1 MAECCANK
9 TSMFGCF
16 IFCFLSLLL
25 IVQSLSDRGSSS
37 RQVSRPSSLGS
48 SASDIRDETA
58 SSAGGTSTSIHQHPV
73 AAAAA
78 AVPPAERA
86 A

>member
-1 MAECCANK
+1 
-9 TSMFGCF
+9 
-16 IFCFLSLLL
+16 
-25 IVQSLSDRGSSS
+25 
-37 RQVSRPSSLGS
+37 VSRPSSLGS

-78 AVPPAERA
+78 AVASGAITANGEIDYKKVTIECFN
-86 A
+86 